1 MFGIN
6 EPTHSVTETAKIIG
20 VDRSTV
26 YRLIQDG
33 KLKTCHG
40 RPIRIKTPDIQSY
53 ILSIAP
59 KASILWRYNPQQPQ
73 PSMI

>member
-6 EPTHSVTETAKIIG
+6 EPTYFVTETAKIIG

-26 YRLIQDG
+26 YRLIKDH
-33 KLKTCHG
+33 KIRATHG
-40 RPIRIKTPDIQSY
+40 RPIRIKTTNIQSY

-59 KASILWRYNPQQPQ
+59 QASELWKFNPNQPH